1 MIGRI
6 TGARLVSALVGCGTL
21 FTSLPAN
28 AQRAA
33 PRAAT
38 SRVVVPAVRADL
50 LLDRDAGAQL
60 AAGAAIAVAYNL
72 RLAAD
77 LGVGGV
83 RREMNW
89 RPTGRLDLLVR
100 WLSDPFRQSRWA
112 INAGGG
118 IGVRV
123 EADRTS
129 RTVAI
134 VTIGVEAR
142 GDSRW
147 VRGVEA
153 GMGGGFRLGATLR
166 RSTPRTR

>member
-1 MIGRI
+1 MIVR
-6 TGARLVSALVGCGTL
+6 TTRAELVSALLGCAIL
-21 FTSLPAN
+21 FVPSPAD

-33 PRAAT
+33 LRART

-50 LLDRDAGAQL
+50 LLDRDVGAQL
-60 AAGAAIAVAYNL
+60 AAGAAIAAAYNL

-77 LGVGGV
+77 LGAGGV
-83 RREMNW
+83 RREMDW
-89 RPTGRLDLLVR
+89 QPTGRLDLLVR

-123 EADRTS
+123 EADRTP

-134 VTIGVEAR
+134 VTIGVEGL
-142 GDSRW
+142 GDGRW
-147 VRGVEA
+147 VRGVEV

-166 RSTPRTR
+166 RSAPRAR